1 MHHAT
6 YPHKYD
12 KPPSHAFN
20 LPRDGEL
27 TRLFREEFPDAYFNE
42 EHQEWRIDWDETQFP
57 EHGRRLDAFA
67 TAHGLEITHRY

>member
-20 LPRDGEL
+20 LPRDGAL
-27 TRLFREEFPDAYFNE
+27 TRLFREEFPEAYFNE
-42 EHQEWRIDWDETQFP
+42 EHQEWRLDWDETQFP
-57 EHGRRLDAFA
+57 EHGRRLDVFA
-67 TAHGLEITHRY
+67 TTHGLEITHRY